1 MGIWQ
6 VMTARA
12 LNQVF
17 RMNELHLVVTEKGIE
32 LLDAESKSIQES
44 FDASCILRSLT
55 HSDNRHLFGFVCRH
69 PSVGNQLM
77 CYTFEGNADGD
88 EICCAINTAK
98 VMQESKQ
105 EHEETVKHNEMVSE
119 LEEQSKLSEAAETPE
134 SPTTQVIVEESEDLY
149 IEDELQ

>member
-1 MGIWQ
+1 

-32 LLDAESKSIQES
+32 LLDAETKSVQES

-55 HSDNRHLFGFVCRH
+55 HSDNRHLFGFVARH
-69 PSVGNQLM
+69 ASVNQLM

-119 LEEQSKLSEAAETPE
+119 LEEQSKLSEAAPE
-134 SPTTQVIVEESEDLY
+134 SPTTQVIVEEESEDLY